1 MKPINGSH
9 QAGLNLISPMN
20 FVSHT
25 SQFPHVHNPIL
36 QQAPPTTSSTQHQTN
51 PSNAKPSVSEP
62 LEKIRDQF
70 ALLESHNLQLRLDME
85 RLQAEKSELHKQQ
98 VMYYEMCYG
107 LNMDVQKTSEIN
119 KRLTNLVTQY
129 LPHLPQEM
137 HAHVMANLEK
147 AKQVSFLF
155 LFIKITYAYIKHH
168 GQTIIFNLLTN

>member
-9 QAGLNLISPMN
+9 QALNLISPMN

-25 SQFPHVHNPIL
+25 SQFQHVHNPIL
-36 QQAPPTTSSTQHQTN
+36 QQVQPTVSSAQHQTN
-51 PSNAKPSVSEP
+51 PSKPSVSEP
-62 LEKIRDQF
+62 LDKIREQF

-85 RLQAEKSELHKQQ
+85 RLQLEKSELHKQQ

-119 KRLTNLVTQY
+119 KRLTSLVTQY

-155 LFIKITYAYIKHH
+155 PFINITYAYYYVKQLYLIC
-168 GQTIIFNLLTN
+168 